1 MKAFLTLVAMFL
13 STSVL
18 AQEASRL
25 PIALIDVQRVVEE
38 SAAGREAMGRVS
50 RLNDEKMAQA
60 RKLIEEFEGLQRQ
73 LSTQR
78 ATLTDARVAELQ
90 TRIED
95 KQVELKRFEEDARQ
109 QLIEAERK
117 ELSEL
122 ERRLMPVIEQ
132 MGRELKLQLI
142 FNKFQAGLLF
152 ADDAVDITD
161 QVLQRFNTL
170 VAQ

>member
-1 MKAFLTLVAMFL
+1 MKVFLALVTMFL
-13 STSVL
+13 SSLVF
-18 AQEASRL
+18 AQEAVDL

-50 RLNDEKMAQA
+50 RLNEEKLAEA
-60 RKLIEEFEGLQRQ
+60 RKMVEEFEALQRQ

-90 TRIED
+90 SRIED
-95 KQVELKRFEEDARQ
+95 KQVDLKRFEEDTRQ
-109 QLIEAERK
+109 ELMEAERR
-117 ELSEL
+117 ELAEL

-132 MGRELKLQLI
+132 IGRERNLKLI

-152 ADDAVDITD
+152 ADDSVDITD
-161 QVLQRFNTL
+161 EVLRRFNTL
-170 VAQ
+170 VSQ